1 MYNIKKLNS
10 ISPVYHGILPNSE
23 YNVTSDMEN
32 PDAILV
38 RSADMHGAEINDN
51 LLCVARA
58 GAGVNNIPLQEM
70 AEHGVVVFNSPGANA
85 NAVKELVLAGLLL
98 ASRKITDGVEWCKT
112 LKPGETSV
120 EKQVEAGKKQFIG
133 PELSGKTLGVVGL
146 GAIGLLVANA
156 GVALGM
162 NVLGYD
168 PYISVDNAWKLSRS
182 VNHAMSLDEII
193 EKSDYITLHVP
204 LVDSNR
210 NMIDAGAI
218 SRMKNSAALLNF
230 SRGGLVNIE
239 DVKEALANGELRV
252 YVTDFPEEAL
262 IGVKN
267 VILTPHLGAST
278 PESEDNCVRMV
289 AKQVNDFL
297 KYGSIVNS
305 VNYPNCTLG
314 KLTMPRI
321 TVLHKNVPNVI
332 GAITQQISS
341 EGLNIENMSN
351 QSRGAFAYTVLDVDA
366 KPSYMLREKLI
377 ALDTIYKVR
386 LLMPSIRD

>member
-1 MYNIKKLNS
+1 MINIKKMNS
-10 ISPVYHGILPNSE
+10 ISPVYHGILSDAD
-23 YNVTSDMEN
+23 YNVSSDMEN

-38 RSADMHGAEINDN
+38 RSADMHEMEINDN

-58 GAGVNNIPLQEM
+58 GAGVNNIPLDRM

-85 NAVKELVLAGLLL
+85 NAVKELVLAALLL
-98 ASRKITDGVEWCKT
+98 SSRRIAEGIQWCKG
-112 LKPGETSV
+112 LQAGDVSI

-133 PELSGKTLGVVGL
+133 PEIEGKTLGVIGL
-146 GAIGLLVANA
+146 GAIGLQVANA

-168 PYISVDNAWKLSRS
+168 PYISVDHAWRLSRAVS
-182 VNHAMSLDEII
+182 HALSLDEVI

-204 LVDSNR
+204 LMDSNR

-218 SRMKNSAALLNF
+218 SRMKSTAALLNF
-230 SRGGLVNIE
+230 SRGGLVNVS
-239 DVKEALANGELRV
+239 DVKDALENGQLRI
-252 YVTDFPEEAL
+252 YATDFPEEAL

-289 AKQVNDFL
+289 ARQVNDYV

-305 VNYPNCTLG
+305 CNFPNCPLG
-314 KLTMPRI
+314 RPTMPRI
-321 TVLHKNVPNVI
+321 SILHKNVPNVI

-341 EGLNIENMSN
+341 EGLNIENMTN
-351 QSRGAFAYTVLDVDA
+351 QSRGIYAYTVLDVDA
-366 KPSYMLREKLI
+366 KPSFMLRDKLQ
-377 ALDTIYKVR
+377 ALETVYRVR
-386 LLMPSIRD
+386 LLMP